1 MRVKILLLLSVF
13 LLAGCSG
20 QKEPPVKIVANSWIG
35 YSPLFYAKEKGWLEE
50 INIELST
57 VVSLGES
64 MMTFKTGGFEGITG
78 TQYEYQKLLSQKNQ
92 MIPII
97 MFDRSSGGD
106 MVMGNRSTEEFQK
119 STQPIDVY
127 LEIDSIN
134 YLMFKDFVNSKKLEE
149 KKFNFINKD
158 QLKIVTT
165 IKKNEITNPTLIT
178 TYNPYNFELEQH
190 NFTVLAST
198 KDITD
203 IMVLDALYVTK
214 SSLEVNHNTYLKLK
228 KVINQALTDLEKD
241 PKNYYN
247 LVKPYIENP
256 SYEEFS
262 ASLNDIEWITTAIPK
277 SIALKMKQ
285 MDFPGKDLM

>member
-50 INIELST
+50 INVKLST

-78 TQYEYQKLLSQKNQ
+78 TQYEYKKLLSQKNE

-97 MFDRSSGGD
+97 MFDRSNGGD
-106 MVMGNRSTEEFQK
+106 MVMGNRSMEAFQN

-134 YLMFKDFVNSKKLEE
+134 YLMFKDFVKSKNLEE

-165 IKKNEITNPTLIT
+165 IKNNKTTNPTLIT
-178 TYNPYNFELEQH
+178 TYTPYNFELEQH

-203 IMVLDALYVTK
+203 ITVLDALYVTK
-214 SSLEVNHNTYLKLK
+214 SSLEANQNTYLKLK

-247 LVKPYIENP
+247 LVKFYIENP

-262 ASLNDIEWITTAIPK
+262 SSLNDIEWITTAIPK

-285 MDFPGKDLM
+285 LDFPGKDLM

>member
-50 INIELST
+50 INVKLST

-78 TQYEYQKLLSQKNQ
+78 TQYEYKKLLSQKNEV
-92 MIPII
+92 IPII
-97 MFDRSSGGD
+97 MFDRSNGGD
-106 MVMGNRSTEEFQK
+106 MVMGNRSIEAFQN

-134 YLMFKDFVNSKKLEE
+134 YLMFKDFVKSKNLEE

-165 IKKNEITNPTLIT
+165 IKNNKTTNPTLIT
-178 TYNPYNFELEQH
+178 TYNPYNFELENH
-190 NFTVLAST
+190 NFIVLAST

-214 SSLEVNHNTYLKLK
+214 NSLEANQNTYLKLK

-247 LVKPYIENP
+247 LVKSYIENP

-262 ASLNDIEWITTAIPK
+262 ASLMDIEIITMPIPE

-285 MDFPGKDLM
+285 MNFPSKDLM